1 MEIKEIIKRS
11 EALTKKSQEIID
23 FMDRSQKERE
33 ENYKK
38 IMDGFNDIKNAISN
52 IKNQNKE
59 KWGLKK

>member
-23 FMDRSQKERE
+23 FIDKSQKERE

-38 IMDGFNDIKNAISN
+38 ITDGFNDIRNSISN
-52 IKNQNKE
+52 IT
-59 KWGLKK
+59 KKVVDK

>member
-38 IMDGFNDIKNAISN
+38 IMDGFNDITNYYF
-52 IKNQNKE
+52 
-59 KWGLKK
+59 

>member
-23 FMDRSQKERE
+23 FMDISQKERE

-38 IMDGFNDIKNAISN
+38 IMAGFNDIRNTISN
-52 IKNQNKE
+52 ITTQNKE
-59 KWGLKK
+59 K